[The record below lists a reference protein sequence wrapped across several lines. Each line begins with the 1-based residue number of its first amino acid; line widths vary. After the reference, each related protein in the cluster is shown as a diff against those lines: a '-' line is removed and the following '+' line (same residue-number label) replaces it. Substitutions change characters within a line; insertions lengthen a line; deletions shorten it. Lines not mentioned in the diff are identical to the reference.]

1 MEQYVVS
8 ARKYRP
14 DAFEAVV
21 GQSHVTDTLEHEVSS
36 GHIAQAILFT
46 GPRGVGKTTCAR
58 ILAHRINEV
67 HTGPGQDY
75 SFNMFELDAA
85 SNNSVEDIRRLIDQ
99 VRFAPQVGKYKVYI
113 IDEVHMLSSQ
123 AFNAFLKTLEE
134 PPAHAVFIL
143 ATTEKHK
150 VLPTILSRCQVFDF
164 KRITVQDIASHLAVI
179 AKKEGIEA
187 EPEALHVI
195 AEKADGALR
204 DSLSIFDRM
213 AAASQGNKLTLSLVR
228 DNLQVLDREVYFKV
242 LDHLLQGDSSA
253 LLLAVNDVVNRGFDL
268 HHFIGGLA
276 SHTREVL
283 LCHHPATMPLMD
295 VPESDIQRYAD
306 QASAASMAWL
316 ARALAQ
322 FSEADIK
329 YQSSANPRLHVE
341 VTLLTLAGAAKVEGG
356 EKKKPHQQTEPV
368 LATKEPSSGDPATAS
383 LKEPQSEPI
392 PALPDSAGN
401 VESEA
406 IKEANTTDSSI
417 PVVAVAAIEP
427 VESVAVESIPV
438 ESEESSTPVVT
449 EVVKVKPSSK
459 KPRRASGFS
468 ISAALTL
475 SADDADKKQVEAVE
489 ERKMRNAAV
498 DQEALG
504 NAWVNVLESMKE
516 AKLSM
521 ASLKAVSPIL
531 FNATDIRLSVEN
543 QIQLDFIEEV
553 KDTLTIRLRDA
564 LGNDALKLVL
574 IKEGGSENA
583 KIVYSPEERFQFLLE
598 KNHHLT
604 AFRSA
609 FKLDIH

>member
-179 AKKEGIEA
+179 AKKEGVEA
-187 EPEALHVI
+187 EPDALHVI

-213 AAASQGNKLTLSLVR
+213 AAASQGKKLTLSLVR

-242 LDHLLQGDSSA
+242 LDHLLQGDTSA
-253 LLLAVNDVVNRGFDL
+253 LLFAVNDVVNRGFDL

-322 FSEADIK
+322 LSEADIK

-356 EKKKPHQQTEPV
+356 EKKKPNQQAEPV
-368 LATKEPSSGDPATAS
+368 LATKEPQA
-383 LKEPQSEPI
+383 EPTP
-392 PALPDSAGN
+392 PLPERAGN
-401 VESEA
+401 AEPEA
-406 IKEANTTDSSI
+406 IKEASTTDSSM
-417 PVVAVAAIEP
+417 PVVAVEAIES
-427 VESVAVESIPV
+427 VESIAVESIPV
-438 ESEESSTPVVT
+438 ESEELPTPVVT
-449 EVVKVKPSSK
+449 EVVKVKSPGK

-475 SADDADKKQVEAVE
+475 SADDADKKQVEVVE

-504 NAWVNVLESMKE
+504 NAWINVLASMKE

-574 IKEGGSENA
+574 IKEGGSDNA

-598 KNHHLT
+598 KNQHLT

-609 FKLDIH
+609 FKLDMH

>member
-179 AKKEGIEA
+179 AKKEGVEA
-187 EPEALHVI
+187 EPDALHVI

-213 AAASQGNKLTLSLVR
+213 AAASQGKKLTLSLVR

-242 LDHLLQGDSSA
+242 LDHLLQGDTSA
-253 LLLAVNDVVNRGFDL
+253 LLFAVNDVVNRGFDL

-322 FSEADIK
+322 LSEADIK

-356 EKKKPHQQTEPV
+356 EKKKPHQQADPV
-368 LATKEPSSGDPATAS
+368 LATKEPQA
-383 LKEPQSEPI
+383 EPI
-392 PALPDSAGN
+392 PTLPESAGN
-401 VESEA
+401 AEPEA
-406 IKEANTTDSSI
+406 IKEASTTDSSM
-417 PVVAVAAIEP
+417 PVVAVEAIES
-427 VESVAVESIPV
+427 VESIAVESIPV
-438 ESEESSTPVVT
+438 ESEELPTPVVT
-449 EVVKVKPSSK
+449 EVVKVKSPGK

-475 SADDADKKQVEAVE
+475 SADDADKKQVEVVE

-504 NAWVNVLESMKE
+504 NAWINVLASMKE

-574 IKEGGSENA
+574 IKEGGSDNA

-598 KNHHLT
+598 KNQHLT

>member
-179 AKKEGIEA
+179 AKKEGVEA
-187 EPEALHVI
+187 EPDALHVI

-213 AAASQGNKLTLSLVR
+213 AAASQGKKLTLSLVR

-242 LDHLLQGDSSA
+242 LDHLLQGDTSA

-322 FSEADIK
+322 LSEADIK

-356 EKKKPHQQTEPV
+356 EKKKPNQQAEPV
-368 LATKEPSSGDPATAS
+368 LATKEPQA
-383 LKEPQSEPI
+383 EPI
-392 PALPDSAGN
+392 PTLLESAGN
-401 VESEA
+401 AEPEA
-406 IKEANTTDSSI
+406 IKEASTTDSSM
-417 PVVAVAAIEP
+417 PVVAVEAIES
-427 VESVAVESIPV
+427 VESIAVESIPV
-438 ESEESSTPVVT
+438 ESQELPTPVVT
-449 EVVKVKPSSK
+449 EVVKVKSPGK

-475 SADDADKKQVEAVE
+475 SADDADKKQVEVVE

-504 NAWVNVLESMKE
+504 HAWINVLASMKE

-574 IKEGGSENA
+574 IKEGGSDNA

-598 KNHHLT
+598 KNQHLT

>member
-179 AKKEGIEA
+179 AKKEGVKA
-187 EPEALHVI
+187 EPDALHVI

-213 AAASQGNKLTLSLVR
+213 AAASQGKKLTLSLVR

-242 LDHLLQGDSSA
+242 LDHLLQGDTSA

-322 FSEADIK
+322 LSEADIK

-356 EKKKPHQQTEPV
+356 EKKKPNQQAEPV
-368 LATKEPSSGDPATAS
+368 LATKEPQA
-383 LKEPQSEPI
+383 EPI
-392 PALPDSAGN
+392 PTLLESAGN
-401 VESEA
+401 AEPEA
-406 IKEANTTDSSI
+406 IKEASTTDSSM
-417 PVVAVAAIEP
+417 PVVAVEAIES
-427 VESVAVESIPV
+427 VESIAVESIPV
-438 ESEESSTPVVT
+438 ESQELPTPVVT
-449 EVVKVKPSSK
+449 EVVKVKSPGK

-475 SADDADKKQVEAVE
+475 SADDADKKQVEVVE

-504 NAWVNVLESMKE
+504 HAWINVLASMKE

-574 IKEGGSENA
+574 IKEGGSDNA

-598 KNHHLT
+598 KNQHLT